1 MDDTEEEANVVEFTT
16 ENKEFLSRVLAHGG
30 PEARGYVLAVL
41 AHGGTVREIEAV
53 QEELDKI
60 KQELAG

>member
-1 MDDTEEEANVVEFTT
+1 MSPNQKGPVFEFTT

-41 AHGGTVREIEAV
+41 AHGGTVREVEAV
-53 QEELDKI
+53 QNELDKI
-60 KQELAG
+60 KQELAE